1 MTRETYNIMKAY
13 MDSLIEFLVT
23 QKLTRMQTN
32 KIFFEIRAV
41 GRFINQPVK

>member
-13 MDSLIEFLVT
+13 MDALIEFVIT
-23 QKLTRMQTN
+23 EKLTRLQTN